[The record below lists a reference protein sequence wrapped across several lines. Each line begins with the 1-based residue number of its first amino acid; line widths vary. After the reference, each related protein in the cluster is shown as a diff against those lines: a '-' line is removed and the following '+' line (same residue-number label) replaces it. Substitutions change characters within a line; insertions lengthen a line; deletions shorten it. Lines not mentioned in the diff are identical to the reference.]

1 MTTVGIDT
9 HKSTLAAC
17 AVDSFG
23 VAVAERTFA
32 NNPGGHE
39 ALVEWVRQTGAERV
53 GLEGSGRYGAAAA
66 RTLAGAGL
74 DIRDVPPH
82 LSHRE
87 RIRTHRPGKSDP
99 VDALAI
105 ARVCAREELPPV
117 RRADRSEDI
126 GLLLAARDQFVA
138 EATQVRN
145 RLSSARRLRL
155 PSRPSGSPLGSWSPT
170 SAKRRSCGSAAWIR
184 GSDPESGWCAPSAP
198 SDSRA
203 RDPARCAGGALAN
216 PPGPPGPPGP
226 PERACP
232 GRGSSRASSCGSSRW
247 PSASHTAGHS
257 GSHRSEAPLRKR
269 QHPSFPLGRRLC
281 HAFGHRPGSG
291 EFRSDRSGPPQ
302 PWGQS
307 PAQPSAPQRR
317 DGPGRTPSACP
328 GLCGTQALRGKDKA
342 RGHAR
347 SQAPPGSSRVPR
359 PSYRRTR
366 GAVGRLTR

>member
-17 AVDSFG
+17 AVDSLG

-74 DIRDVPPH
+74 DVRDVPPH

-117 RRADRSEDI
+117 RLADRSEDI

-145 RLSSARRLRL
+145 RLHADLVVLLPGYEDRIPNLVGARHRRRLTVELATLPGVRAELSRTRL
-155 PSRPSGSPLGSWSPT
+155 ARLNELALAADRLERRVAALVDGHPLLALPGIRALT
-170 SAKRRSCGSAAWIR
+170 AAR
-184 GSDPESGWCAPSAP
+184 LLFESGDIRRFRSADAFAMLSGTAPVP
-198 SDSRA
+198 
-203 RDPARCAGGALAN
+203 
-216 PPGPPGPPGP
+216 
-226 PERACP
+226 
-232 GRGSSRASSCGSSRW
+232 ASSGQTVRVRLNRGGNRRLNRALHSV
-247 PSASHTAGHS
+247 AMAQAGH
-257 GSHRSEAPLRKR
+257 
-269 QHPSFPLGRRLC
+269 HP
-281 HAFGHRPGSG
+281 
-291 EFRSDRSGPPQ
+291 
-302 PWGQS
+302 
-307 PAQPSAPQRR
+307 PAQAYVARKLSEGKTKREAMRALKR
-317 DGPGRTPSACP
+317 HLARVVFRVLRT
-328 GLCGTQALRGKDKA
+328 
-342 RGHAR
+342 
-347 SQAPPGSSRVPR
+347 
-359 PSYRRTR
+359 
-366 GAVGRLTR
+366 AVLEEPLAA